1 MRVVEWLQ
9 RFAIGLLNTVV
20 WSAVSLA
27 FVFVVFEALNRRYQ
41 LMQEIF
47 EENNAGAGALA
58 GAIILAIAFVV
69 GMVVTH

>member
-1 MRVVEWLQ
+1 VRVVKWLQ
-9 RFAIGLLNTVV
+9 RFAIGLLNTVA

-27 FVFVVFEALNRRYQ
+27 FVFVVFEVLNRRYR

-47 EENNAGAGALA
+47 REQCRRGCA